1 MNEVVKAVI
10 FDMDGLLLDSEDF
23 WQQAEF
29 AVFSALGVPLTL
41 ADTKATVGLRC
52 DYVVQYWYNRHPW
65 QGVTLAEVADDIIN
79 RVIDL
84 FCRHGQ
90 LLPGAREALALCRQ
104 LQLPVALATSSN
116 HRMML
121 AALQH
126 FEIAAYFQ
134 ATCSAEFLPY
144 AKPHPQVY
152 LNAATALGI
161 APECCLALEDSV
173 TGVIA
178 AKAAR
183 MQCIAVPDLLHR
195 NDARYSIAD
204 HQLASLLELPALLPT
219 LMRAPLHFD

>member
-1 MNEVVKAVI
+1 MIQAVI

-29 AVFSALGVPLTL
+29 EVFSSLGVPLTL
-41 ADTKATVGLRC
+41 ADTKVTVGLRC
-52 DYVVQYWYNRHPW
+52 DYVVQHWYNRHPW
-65 QGVTLAEVADDIIN
+65 SGTTLAEVADTIIA
-79 RVIDL
+79 RVI
-84 FCRHGQ
+84 Q
-90 LLPGAREALALCRQ
+90 LLTTKGRLLLGAREALTLCRQ

-126 FEIAAYFQ
+126 FEIAEYFQ
-134 ATCSAEFLPY
+134 ATCSAEFLPH

-152 LNAATALGI
+152 LNAAAALGI
-161 APECCLALEDSV
+161 APEHCLALEDSV

-183 MQCIAVPDLLHR
+183 MHCFAVPEPHLL
-195 NDARYSIAD
+195 DDPRYGIAD
-204 HQLASLLELPALLPT
+204 RVLPSLQALTAGMLT
-219 LMRAPLHFD
+219 TKVG